1 MNVKKLKQA
10 ALLLFIL
17 CLYGSSFAF
26 QTDFR
31 YLQPRDGLNDGEV
44 NDIVQDQ
51 DGLMWFATWSGI
63 FSYDGYDLK
72 QYRPELGNPTSLP
85 DKKIKSLFVDDDNR
99 LWIVTSKYLCRY
111 VKATDS
117 FVTYGF
123 ENGPASG
130 MTILGLV
137 QTDNNLVI
145 HVVDGLYILPFNNI
159 NNPEIKAKRISLY
172 QSHHLAS
179 NYYSSVISM
188 KNRLILA
195 ANNFQQQNSV
205 VYQGF
210 LTMEEKDTII
220 EIQKMAELPY
230 QTRVINYS
238 EQQNRIYIGTQ
249 KGMYIYSTEQNKL
262 LQKRLFANNDI
273 RQIVYASNNHL
284 YVSAIDPE
292 LLYIDLHTGKTDK
305 YVSNPYQYGSLLNNK
320 IHALFEDFSGNLWIG
335 HQGQGISILNLN
347 QKEFHTFR
355 HDPFNKNSITSNKV
369 MCFSGTDK
377 EIFIGLRTGGLN
389 YMKKDFNKSEEPVF
403 RYVNLKGA
411 TNSYF
416 SDGVWDIE
424 KQNENLLWV
433 GSDVGLLML
442 YKINNKWILKHY
454 SDHDILNRTIRKVF
468 VDNNNNVWCAAF
480 DEGLIFIPNPGENDN
495 KIFYQ
500 YTSDITDDE
509 SITDNTVLTIDI
521 DSRGRF
527 WIGTSY
533 GLNLLKSKYQ
543 NIDLSGKNKPKLKF
557 QRYIA
562 IKKDSNYLN
571 NNEINCIYENYDGK
585 MWIATQ
591 GGGINI
597 LDTEKEKF
605 THITQNDGL
614 PSNDVLGILPD
625 KSGNLWI
632 STTKGLINYN
642 QHRDDPKMITY
653 KAPDGIQGDIFM
665 INSYY
670 KAMDGELFF
679 GGDNGFTRF
688 YPEDIKPNTIKPK
701 TIFTELRFG
710 KTSVEIG
717 DTLRG
722 QQILHTHINETDA
735 IVLPFRHKTFSIG
748 VSPLH
753 YQYPRGNK
761 VMYKLVGYD
770 QKWNTTPGFYDG
782 IYYSNLPSGKYTL
795 KVKSVSSDNQ
805 VASDIKTLHIEILR
819 PWYGTW
825 YMIIIF
831 VSVALLLIS
840 GLFFMIVNRQRLMY
854 NQEIDKLTIEN
865 SESKMAFLT
874 NIAHGLKTPLSL
886 VIAPIDDL
894 VNNYREIKPEWKN
907 HLLLVQ
913 RNANYLL
920 KLINQI
926 VDFRKLHAGK
936 LKLYIQK
943 TDIVKIIK
951 DVVTNFKSFE
961 NSQHVKLF
969 LEIPFDSFII
979 SIDAQKIEEVLYNLI
994 SNAFKHTPKKHQITV
1009 SMRTVHPVVN
1019 GEESKKLKIT
1029 VFNEGPVVDAKD
1041 KTKIFERFYKVDEKL
1056 EGAGIGLS
1064 FSKSLIELHEGSIEV
1079 ESIPGKGM
1087 AFHVFLPFVDYNEE
1101 EKIDEY
1107 HNDIVY
1113 ETEHLNSAVPAFN
1126 ENPENVVLKDEK
1138 QLKIVLVEDNEELR
1152 GFLKN
1157 VLSKNYACYEASNG
1171 QKGIDLTRKIIP
1183 DIVISDIIMPEKDG
1197 YQLCREVKN
1206 SGKTCH
1212 IPVILLTAKNTQ
1224 EQIISGY
1231 EVGADAYVTKPFDLN
1246 IISSQISRLI
1256 KNRELIRKK
1265 YQDQNFMIEVTDK
1278 NISKDDEFI
1287 MNFRNALE
1295 KNIADPNYNVKSLA
1309 KTLNVSSTQL
1319 YRKIKALTGY
1329 SPVEFIR
1336 IVKLQK
1342 SYELLLQRNNSVK
1355 EVCYISGFNNISY
1368 FIKCFRDHF
1377 GITPASLKEKGS
1389 VVNENAG

>member
-1 MNVKKLKQA
+1 MNLIKLKQA
-10 ALLLFIL
+10 TLLLFTL
-17 CLYGSSFAF
+17 YLYGSSFAF
-26 QTDFR
+26 HTEFQ

-51 DGLMWFATWSGI
+51 NGLMWFATWTGI
-63 FSYDGYDLK
+63 FSYDGYELK
-72 QYRPELGNPTSLP
+72 QYRPELGNPSTLP
-85 DKKIKSLFVDDDNR
+85 DKKIKSLFVDDKNH

-111 VKATDS
+111 VKSTDS

-130 MTILGLV
+130 MVINGV
-137 QTDNNLVI
+137 AQIDNNLVI
-145 HVVDGLYILPFNNI
+145 HVVDGFYLLPFNNI
-159 NNPEIKAKRISLY
+159 NDPGIKAKRLSLY
-172 QSHHLAS
+172 QSGHLAS
-179 NYYSSVISM
+179 NYYACVTSM
-188 KNRLILA
+188 NNQLILT
-195 ANNFQQQNSV
+195 ANDFQQQNSSA
-205 VYQGF
+205 YLGS
-210 LTMEEKDTII
+210 LTRKGKDTII
-220 EIQKMAELPY
+220 EIKKLVDLPY
-230 QTRVINYS
+230 HTRVMNYTK
-238 EQQNRIYIGTQ
+238 QQKRLYFGTQ
-249 KGMYIYSTEQNKL
+249 KGIFIYSTEQNKL
-262 LQKRLFANNDI
+262 LQKRLFSNHDI
-273 RQIVYASNNHL
+273 RQIVYATNNHL
-284 YVSAIDPE
+284 YASSIDPE

-305 YVSNPYQYGSLLNNK
+305 YVSNPYQYGTLLNSR
-320 IHALFEDFSGNLWIG
+320 IHSLFEDFSGNLWVG

-355 HDPFNKNSITSNKV
+355 HDPFNKNSLNSNKV
-369 MCFSGTDK
+369 MCFGGTDK

-389 YMKKDFNKSEEPVF
+389 YMKKEFSKSEEPVF
-403 RYVNLKGA
+403 QHVELIGT

-416 SDGVWDIE
+416 GDGVWDIE

-442 YKINNKWILKHY
+442 YKVNNQWILKHY
-454 SDHDILNRTIRKVF
+454 SGHDILNRTIRKVY
-468 VDNNNNVWCAAF
+468 VDDNNNLWCAAF
-480 DEGLIFIPNPGENDN
+480 DEGLIFIPNPVDNDE

-500 YTSDITDDE
+500 YTADPTDDE
-509 SITDNTVLTIDI
+509 SISDNTILTIDI

-543 NIDLSGKNKPKLKF
+543 NIDLSGKSKPELKF
-557 QRYIA
+557 QRYVA
-562 IKKDSNYLN
+562 VKKDSNYLN
-571 NNEINCIYENYDGK
+571 NNEINCIYENYDGTI
-585 MWIATQ
+585 WIATQ

-597 LDTEKEKF
+597 MDTERETF
-605 THITQNDGL
+605 THITRDDGL
-614 PSNDVLGILPD
+614 PSNDVQGILPD
-625 KSGNLWI
+625 KMGNLWI
-632 STTKGLINYN
+632 STTKGLVNYN
-642 QHRDDPKMITY
+642 QHQDGPKMVNY
-653 KAPDGIQGDIFM
+653 KAPDGIQGNIFM
-665 INSYY
+665 VNSYY
-670 KAMDGELFF
+670 KSVDGELFF

-688 YPEDIKPNTIKPK
+688 YPEDIKPNIIKPK
-701 TIFTELRFG
+701 TVFTEFRFG
-710 KTSVEIG
+710 KTPVEIE
-717 DTLRG
+717 DTTRVR
-722 QQILHTHINETDA
+722 QILQTHINETET
-735 IVLPFRHKTFSIG
+735 IVLPFKHKTFSIG
-748 VSPLH
+748 VSPIH

-761 VMYKLVGYD
+761 VMYKLGGYD
-770 QKWNTTPGFYDG
+770 HKWITMPGYYDG

-795 KVKSVSSDNQ
+795 QVKSVSSDNQ
-805 VASDIKTLHIEILR
+805 VSNDVKTLHIEILR
-819 PWYGTW
+819 PWYGKW

-831 VSVALLLIS
+831 VSIALFIIS
-840 GLFFMIVNRQRLMY
+840 GLFFMIVNRQRLIY
-854 NQEIDKLTIEN
+854 DQKIDKLTIEN

-926 VDFRKLHAGK
+926 IDFRKLHAGK
-936 LKLYIQK
+936 LKMYIQK
-943 TDIVKIIK
+943 TDIVKIVK
-951 DVVTNFKSFE
+951 DVVANFKSFE

-969 LEIPFDSFII
+969 LDIPFDSFII
-979 SIDAQKIEEVLYNLI
+979 SIDAQKIEEVFYNLI
-994 SNAFKHTPKKHQITV
+994 SNAFKHTPKKHHITI
-1009 SMRTVHPVVN
+1009 SMRTVNPGEN
-1019 GEESKKLKIT
+1019 GNVSHTLKIT

-1041 KTKIFERFYKVDEKL
+1041 KSKIFERFYKVDEKL

-1064 FSKSLIELHEGSIEV
+1064 FSKSLIEMHKGSIEV
-1079 ESIPGKGM
+1079 EPVADKGM
-1087 AFHVFLPFVDYNEE
+1087 AFHVLLPYIEYAEE

-1113 ETEHLNSAVPAFN
+1113 ETEHLDDLELLNKI
-1126 ENPENVVLKDEK
+1126 PENLALTDEK

-1171 QKGIDLTRKIIP
+1171 QEGIDLTRKIIP

-1197 YQLCREVKN
+1197 YQLCREIKN

-1224 EQIISGY
+1224 DQIISGY

-1265 YQDQNFMIEVTDK
+1265 YQDQNFMIEVVDK
-1278 NISKDDEFI
+1278 NLSKDDEFI
-1287 MNFRNALE
+1287 LNFRNALE

-1309 KTLNVSSTQL
+1309 KSLNVSSTQL

-1389 VVNENAG
+1389 VVDENAG